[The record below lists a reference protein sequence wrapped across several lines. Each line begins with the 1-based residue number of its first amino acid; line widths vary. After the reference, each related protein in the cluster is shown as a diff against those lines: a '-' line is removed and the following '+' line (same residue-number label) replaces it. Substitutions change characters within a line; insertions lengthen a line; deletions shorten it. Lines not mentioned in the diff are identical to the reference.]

1 MICYMTQWAALS
13 QLISI
18 SLFLEG
24 EGGWELAEQ
33 LPNNKILKGMHNI
46 LIMPNTT
53 PIETAK
59 IWGNFPRL
67 WERWQW
73 VSQYGNVGVPYKPY
87 LWLTS

>member
-1 MICYMTQWAALS
+1 MLSLGWMTALS

-33 LPNNKILKGMHNI
+33 LPNNKILKGMYNI

-67 WERWQW
+67 
-73 VSQYGNVGVPYKPY
+73 
-87 LWLTS
+87 